1 MNPLKLPHS
10 LNKNNAFHYPPPTI
24 FFSDFYHSLK
34 IGTEKKIQ
42 HMITFF
48 KCSSS
53 FNIVFRTGRFHTGL
67 TQLVWRKNHYKIFMI
82 RTRTSGEM
90 AEKIYDKYVRSKV
103 VRNYAE
109 LN

>member
-1 MNPLKLPHS
+1 
-10 LNKNNAFHYPPPTI
+10 
-24 FFSDFYHSLK
+24 
-34 IGTEKKIQ
+34 
-42 HMITFF
+42 MITFF